1 MVANV
6 CNHFR
11 LVIYEIAKFHCLSRV
26 GWLSSIE
33 KLAVFFDVLG
43 FRIFIKSLSPY
54 LIFHMKSKLVISLIA
69 VLLFMKS
76 SGQQS
81 AITNNETTSKPPEK
95 IIFAYGGQLNKIFLK
110 YIIKLTNKSN
120 PKICFLPTA
129 SGDNPEYIAFWN
141 KLCKQLLIKAQVLKT
156 FSASSNLHSFAEQL
170 LQSDV
175 IIVGAGNAINML
187 AIWKAQGID
196 TILKKAYEKGIVIAG
211 GSAGSLCWFSNGY
224 TGSRPLGMTKIEG
237 LSFLNF
243 SHCPHYHSDPK
254 RKPFYQQGILTG
266 DILPGYACDD
276 FSGVLFING
285 SFRKSVSQN
294 RENNNY
300 FVSIVDGKINEELLT
315 SEIIK

>member
-1 MVANV
+1 
-6 CNHFR
+6 
-11 LVIYEIAKFHCLSRV
+11 
-26 GWLSSIE
+26 
-33 KLAVFFDVLG
+33 
-43 FRIFIKSLSPY
+43 
-54 LIFHMKSKLVISLIA
+54 MKSRFIILLTA
-69 VLLFMKS
+69 TLLFQNLLAQRATLNS
-76 SGQQS
+76 D
-81 AITNNETTSKPPEK
+81 TTTKNSDKV
-95 IIFAYGGQLNKIFLK
+95 IFAYDGQLNKTFLK
-110 YIIKLTNKSN
+110 YIITLTNKPN

-129 SGDNPEYIAFWN
+129 SGDNPEYIDFWN
-141 KLCKQLLIKAQVLKT
+141 NLCKKLSIRTQVLRT
-156 FSASSNLHSFAEQL
+156 FSASSNFQTFEEQL
-170 LQSDV
+170 LQTDV

-196 TILKKAYEKGIVIAG
+196 TILRKAYEKGIVIAG

-254 RKPFYQQGILTG
+254 RKSLYHQGILTG

-285 SFRKSVSQN
+285 SFKKSVS
-294 RENNNY
+294 RSRDNNSY
-300 FVSIVDGKINEELLT
+300 FVSIVDGKLNEELLT